1 MYNLFVQNI
10 GEGARRDAERRAVAD
25 IVGGYDFGCELRR
38 LLHYHGPD
46 SVAIAH
52 DEHGRPVLTDGSGN
66 VLPLVVS
73 VSHCRTFAVV
83 ALSDGPVGVDAETG
97 RPQLARVAFR
107 FCLPGEA
114 EAIAD
119 DPVCRKYEECIPGMS
134 SLLLLWTAKEATFK
148 AYHALC
154 AARGS
159 EPRKVYLPDIEVTRN
174 GRAIFARLDADEFAL
189 DFMAEQ
195 GALIAT
201 AVPYSENDQKRNQI
215 GV

>member
-38 LLHYHGPD
+38 MLHYHGPD

-52 DEHGRPVLTDGSGN
+52 DEHGRPVLTDGVGSE
-66 VLPLVVS
+66 LPLVIS

-83 ALSDGPVGVDAETG
+83 ALSAGPVGVDAETA
-97 RPQLARVAFR
+97 RPQLSRVAFR

-114 EAIAD
+114 EALAD
-119 DPVCRKYEECIPGMS
+119 DPVCRKYEEYIPGMS
-134 SLLLLWTAKEATFK
+134 SLLLLWTAKEATYK
-148 AYHALC
+148 AYHSLC

-159 EPRKVYLPDIEVTRN
+159 EPRKVFLPDIGVTRSDR
-174 GRAIFARLDADEFAL
+174 GVFARLGADEFAL
-189 DFMAEQ
+189 DFIAEQ

-201 AVPYSENDQKRNQI
+201 AVPCSENGQKSS
-215 GV
+215 